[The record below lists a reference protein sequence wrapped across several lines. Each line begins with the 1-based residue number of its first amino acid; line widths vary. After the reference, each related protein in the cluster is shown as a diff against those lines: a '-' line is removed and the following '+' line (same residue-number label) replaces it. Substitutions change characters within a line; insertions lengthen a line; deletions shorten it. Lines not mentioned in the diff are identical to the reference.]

1 MQISKLNDK
10 IAIVFGAGMPGAG
23 HGNGSA
29 IATRLAREGARVI
42 AVDMESAAADR
53 TCAHITQAG
62 GQCVTYQA
70 DVRHADQVSAAV
82 EFAIRGFRQIDVL
95 VNNVGIV
102 AMGGPE
108 ELATEDWDNVFAVNV
123 RSAFLT
129 CKFVLPHMVARQRG
143 VIVNVSSV
151 ASMRWSGTP
160 YCAYFASKA
169 ALNALSRSVAMQYA
183 GVGIR
188 SNSIMLGLI
197 DSPLVRDQLAKAD
210 ALGVE
215 HLIATRNSVC
225 PTGAMGTPD
234 DAAAAAAF
242 LASDE
247 AHYING
253 TEIVVDGGLHN
264 QCFTPAKR
272 A

>member
-1 MQISKLNDK
+1 M
-10 IAIVFGAGMPGAG
+10 
-23 HGNGSA
+23 
-29 IATRLAREGARVI
+29 
-42 AVDMESAAADR
+42 AA
-53 TCAHITQAG
+53 
-62 GQCVTYQA
+62 
-70 DVRHADQVSAAV
+70 
-82 EFAIRGFRQIDVL
+82 
-95 VNNVGIV
+95 
-102 AMGGPE
+102 P
-108 ELATEDWDNVFAVNV
+108 
-123 RSAFLT
+123 
-129 CKFVLPHMVARQRG
+129 RG

-151 ASMRWSGTP
+151 ASMRAERRIVVLCQQGRV
-160 YCAYFASKA
+160 
-169 ALNALSRSVAMQYA
+169 NARSRSAAMQYP

-197 DSPLVRDQLAKAD
+197 DSPLVRDQLAKTD
-210 ALGVE
+210 ALSAE

-234 DAAAAAAF
+234 DAAAVAAF